1 MQLGECK
8 VCGEQAYFRGKD
20 SDWRITFAEPTEPN
34 TSTWVHKEWTKH
46 AQPGESPKEY
56 EKFGKLPP
64 YDHDAEPKVFTHT
77 LIIEVDSYL
86 ASSQDVHLLVANS
99 TALEPF
105 RPKLVGQC
113 IPGRTTQ

>member
-1 MQLGECK
+1 MKLGECK
-8 VCGEQAYFRGKD
+8 ICGEQAYYRGKE
-20 SDWRITFAEPTEPN
+20 SDWKISFQTPTEHN
-34 TSTWVHKEWTKH
+34 TSTWVHRKWMEH
-46 AQPGESPKEY
+46 ALPGESAEEY
-56 EKFGKLPP
+56 ERFGKLPP

-99 TALEPF
+99 PVLEPF